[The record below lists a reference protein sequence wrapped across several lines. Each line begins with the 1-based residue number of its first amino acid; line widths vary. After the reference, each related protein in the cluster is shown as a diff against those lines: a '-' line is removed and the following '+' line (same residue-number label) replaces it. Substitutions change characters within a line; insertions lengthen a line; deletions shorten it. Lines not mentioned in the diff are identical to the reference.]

1 MDVPLLGRK
10 SSGCRDRGLP
20 AGEPRL
26 FGALA

>member
-1 MDVPLLGRK
+1 MDVPLLGGQT
-10 SSGCRDRGLP
+10 SGCRDWGLP